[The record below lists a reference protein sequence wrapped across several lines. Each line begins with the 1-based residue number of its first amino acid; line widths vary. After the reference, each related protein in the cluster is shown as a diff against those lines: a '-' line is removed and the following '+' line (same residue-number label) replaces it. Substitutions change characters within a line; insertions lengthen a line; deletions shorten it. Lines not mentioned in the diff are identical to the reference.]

1 MSKTKAESKS
11 VSVMSNAIRQR
22 DLTILASSDDAK
34 CKRLLTVKT
43 VTRQHLDTVASQR
56 LQNAL
61 IDFMSVNKCNDS
73 EIVAELLHYDFFTVD
88 SKASARVA
96 RHSFRDFNECVIVRS
111 QRTHDLL
118 ATVEIKDSK
127 RFR

>member
-1 MSKTKAESKS
+1 MSKTKAESVVRS
-11 VSVMSNAIRQR
+11 MSAVIKQRNIAI
-22 DLTILASSDDAK
+22 LSASDDSKA
-34 CKRLLTVKT
+34 KRLLTVKT
-43 VTRQHLDTVASQR
+43 VSRQHLDTVASQR

-61 IDFMSVNKCNDS
+61 IDFMSVNKCTDS

-96 RHSFRDFNECVIVRS
+96 RHSFRDFEECVLVRS

-118 ATVEIKDSK
+118 ATAEIKDSK